1 MVLGK
6 WRKRKRRNLSYA
18 YSAWDGTQTGFDISA
33 EDLLAE
39 LGDDLLY
46 DGDINSALRRMMQS
60 GFDID
65 GERIQGLQ
73 ETLDK
78 IRQER
83 QDRLENYDLG
93 GVYEE
98 VASELRSVV
107 DEERGSLDQLLEEA
121 RKSGDDRR
129 EDITQETVTNRNL
142 QLDMLPPDLAGQV
155 RELQKY
161 DFTSAEARQ
170 QFEDLMD
177 KLREQLMQQYV
188 DQMSDEVQN
197 MQSEDMQRL
206 KDMVSSL
213 NEMLEQRA
221 NGQEPDFDKFMD
233 EFGDFFP
240 ENPSTLDELLEIMA
254 QRMAAAQSM
263 MNSMTPE
270 QQQQLQE
277 LSDQLLEDMDLQWQM
292 NQLAQN
298 LQEAFPNSGWEQSYE
313 FSGNDPMA
321 MAEAQQIFEELGDLD
336 ALERMLSSVT
346 NPSSLAE
353 VDIERVR
360 ELLDDQSAMSL
371 EKIAEAAQ
379 QLEDAGYIDA
389 KEGRYELT
397 PKAIRK
403 IGQQALADL
412 FRKLN
417 TDRMG
422 KHHLERQGIGH
433 ERDYSTKPHEF
444 GDPFNLDIQ
453 RTVSNAIRRTGG
465 GTPVDLLPED
475 FEIERTESLVRSSTV
490 LMLDLSNSMMW
501 TGRLLPAKKVA
512 MALHSLIT
520 MQYPRDYI
528 GIVGFNIV
536 AREIE
541 PQQLP
546 EVSTGY
552 MQGTNMQHAFL
563 LSRQLLAKQTGTKQI
578 IMVTDGEP
586 TAHIDRSGNPYF
598 DYPPTRETVEKTLKE
613 VMACTRDGI
622 RINTF
627 MLDPEPAL
635 SRFIECITE
644 MNGGRAFFT
653 NRDNLGDYLLVD
665 FVEHRRRLVTAR
677 R

>member
-6 WRKRKRRNLSYA
+6 WRKRKQRNLSYA
-18 YSAWDGTQTGFDISA
+18 YSAWDGTQIGFDISA

-417 TDRMG
+417 TD
-422 KHHLERQGIGH
+422 
-433 ERDYSTKPHEF
+433 
-444 GDPFNLDIQ
+444 
-453 RTVSNAIRRTGG
+453 
-465 GTPVDLLPED
+465 
-475 FEIERTESLVRSSTV
+475 
-490 LMLDLSNSMMW
+490 
-501 TGRLLPAKKVA
+501 
-512 MALHSLIT
+512 
-520 MQYPRDYI
+520 
-528 GIVGFNIV
+528 
-536 AREIE
+536 
-541 PQQLP
+541 
-546 EVSTGY
+546 
-552 MQGTNMQHAFL
+552 
-563 LSRQLLAKQTGTKQI
+563 
-578 IMVTDGEP
+578 
-586 TAHIDRSGNPYF
+586 
-598 DYPPTRETVEKTLKE
+598 
-613 VMACTRDGI
+613 
-622 RINTF
+622 
-627 MLDPEPAL
+627 
-635 SRFIECITE
+635 
-644 MNGGRAFFT
+644 
-653 NRDNLGDYLLVD
+653 
-665 FVEHRRRLVTAR
+665 
-677 R
+677 

>member
-78 IRQER
+78 IRQAR

-635 SRFIECITE
+635 SRFIERITE

>member
-170 QFEDLMD
+170 QFEDLME

-627 MLDPEPAL
+627 MLDPEPVSYTHL
-635 SRFIECITE
+635 TLPTKRI
-644 MNGGRAFFT
+644 
-653 NRDNLGDYLLVD
+653 V
-665 FVEHRRRLVTAR
+665 
-677 R
+677 

>member
-6 WRKRKRRNLSYA
+6 WRKRKQRNLNYA

-129 EDITQETVTNRNL
+129 EDITQETVANRNL

-197 MQSEDMQRL
+197 MQPQDTQRL
-206 KDMVSSL
+206 KDMISNL

-263 MNSMTPE
+263 MNSMTP
-270 QQQQLQE
+270 QQQQQ
-277 LSDQLLEDMDLQWQM
+277 
-292 NQLAQN
+292 
-298 LQEAFPNSGWEQSYE
+298 
-313 FSGNDPMA
+313 
-321 MAEAQQIFEELGDLD
+321 
-336 ALERMLSSVT
+336 
-346 NPSSLAE
+346 
-353 VDIERVR
+353 
-360 ELLDDQSAMSL
+360 
-371 EKIAEAAQ
+371 
-379 QLEDAGYIDA
+379 
-389 KEGRYELT
+389 
-397 PKAIRK
+397 
-403 IGQQALADL
+403 
-412 FRKLN
+412 
-417 TDRMG
+417 
-422 KHHLERQGIGH
+422 
-433 ERDYSTKPHEF
+433 
-444 GDPFNLDIQ
+444 
-453 RTVSNAIRRTGG
+453 
-465 GTPVDLLPED
+465 
-475 FEIERTESLVRSSTV
+475 
-490 LMLDLSNSMMW
+490 
-501 TGRLLPAKKVA
+501 
-512 MALHSLIT
+512 
-520 MQYPRDYI
+520 
-528 GIVGFNIV
+528 
-536 AREIE
+536 
-541 PQQLP
+541 
-546 EVSTGY
+546 
-552 MQGTNMQHAFL
+552 
-563 LSRQLLAKQTGTKQI
+563 
-578 IMVTDGEP
+578 
-586 TAHIDRSGNPYF
+586 
-598 DYPPTRETVEKTLKE
+598 
-613 VMACTRDGI
+613 
-622 RINTF
+622 
-627 MLDPEPAL
+627 
-635 SRFIECITE
+635 
-644 MNGGRAFFT
+644 
-653 NRDNLGDYLLVD
+653 
-665 FVEHRRRLVTAR
+665 
-677 R
+677 

>member
-6 WRKRKRRNLSYA
+6 WRKRKQRNLSYA

-98 VASELRSVV
+98 VASELRSVL

-129 EDITQETVTNRNL
+129 EEITQETVTNRNL

-206 KDMVSSL
+206 KDMISNL

-263 MNSMTPE
+263 MNSMTPQ

-336 ALERMLSSVT
+336 ALE
-346 NPSSLAE
+346 
-353 VDIERVR
+353 
-360 ELLDDQSAMSL
+360 LLDDQSAISL

-635 SRFIECITE
+635 SRFIERITE